1 MKKNETVEGQARRC
15 VTMKPLIF
23 TLARILGAVLLVLLF
38 LTACTTR
45 EERQLSA
52 LLDRADSL
60 MRIRPDSSLYILN
73 KVGTLPTTSLSMR
86 HALLRADALNKCDS
100 VLPSDTLLREVADY
114 YDRHGSANE
123 RMRAHYLLGRCYHDM
138 GEAPRALECYQHAAE
153 QADTTRDD
161 CDLHQLHLIYGQMA
175 DLYYAQYL
183 PEDEMQALQTCERI
197 AWKERDTLP
206 ALKAYELR
214 LRPYYQKNDTDSILF
229 YVNHS
234 YQLYKKYGYHQAAG
248 NILYMKIAISL
259 DRGQY
264 EEAGRY
270 LKKYKKE
277 SGLFDN
283 SNNIIRGREI
293 RYYDEGRYQ
302 LGIGHVDSALY
313 WFRRVGSY
321 GYSEA
326 AYKGML
332 DVYKQLH
339 KPDSIAKYAELFAKA
354 NDDSY
359 LENSMELMRI
369 QTSLYNYHRYQA
381 SAVQMEQENSRLVIW
396 LLSLALLLVLLATL
410 VFFLLGYIR
419 KRQAAVRQMKEKSAR
434 MTKGLQEVKRELELL
449 HLMKSQLA
457 DSNSGLNDEI
467 LHLNEMIDHKEKE
480 KNVLLGKVSFLQS
493 KLEPSNLLAE
503 KIEAPIVATFRR
515 YATQVKEK
523 PSEEE
528 WRELCDLV
536 DKTVPNF
543 HAILSNNGEL
553 PPHHYR
559 LCCLVRLGFDNT
571 DIKVLISENLSNI
584 TMTYK
589 NLHRK
594 ILQAPGSAKDFKN
607 FIRRIGQEQL
617 S

>member
-1 MKKNETVEGQARRC
+1 MMAYKTRNI
-15 VTMKPLIF
+15 PLLIIF
-23 TLARILGAVLLVLLF
+23 IFLF
-38 LTACTTR
+38 SCTSQ
-45 EERQLSA
+45 EERELSA
-52 LLDRADSL
+52 LLNHADSL
-60 MRIRPDSSLYILN
+60 MRTRPDSSLYILN
-73 KVGTLPTTSLSMR
+73 KVEAPSTTSLSMR

-100 VLPSDTLLREVADY
+100 VLPSDTLLRELADY

-153 QADTTRDD
+153 QADTTRKD
-161 CDLHQLHLIYGQMA
+161 CDFYTLSTSFYQTAELFRRQGLFSLEVEQLEKATH
-175 DLYYAQYL
+175 YAFLAQ
-183 PEDEMQALQTCERI
+183 
-197 AWKERDTLP
+197 DTLS
-206 ALKAYELR
+206 AIDHYYYMGVAYL
-214 LRPYYQKNDTDSILF
+214 QMKDTIRAISIT
-229 YVNHS
+229 N
-234 YQLYKKYGYHQAAG
+234 QAADIFRKRG
-248 NILYMKIAISL
+248 YREYASQCLSGMLLPLIEKKRYSEARHAISE
-259 DRGQY
+259 Y
-264 EEAGRY
+264 ETY
-270 LKKYKKE
+270 
-277 SGLFDN
+277 SGYFHDGDI
-283 SNNIIRGREI
+283 SPGREI
-293 RYYDEGRYQ
+293 FYYMKGMYYI
-302 LGIGHVDSALY
+302 GIHQYDSALSC
-313 WFRRVGSY
+313 FRKELQTGMDFNNQL
-321 GYSEA
+321 A
-326 AYKGML
+326 AAHGLAITYKEIG
-332 DVYKQLH
+332 DA
-339 KPDSIAKYAELFAKA
+339 DSTAKYAMIAYAL
-354 NDDSY
+354 NDSAY
-359 LENSMELMRI
+359 SIETAQHIAQTQSM
-369 QTSLYNYHRYQA
+369 YNYHRYQA

-396 LLSLALLLVLLATL
+396 LLSLSLLLVLLAIL

-419 KRQAAVRQMKEKSAR
+419 KRQAAVRQMKEESAR

-553 PPHHYR
+553 PSHHYR

-571 DIKVLISENLSNI
+571 NIKVLISENLSNI

-607 FIRRIGQEQL
+607 FIRRIGHEQL

>member
-1 MKKNETVEGQARRC
+1 MRTYSA
-15 VTMKPLIF
+15 PLTS
-23 TLARILGAVLLVLLF
+23 TLARILGAVLLVLLA

-73 KVGTLPTTSLSMR
+73 KVESPSTTSLSMR
-86 HALLRADALNKCDS
+86 HALLRADAQNKLYIPFSSDS
-100 VLPSDTLLREVADY
+100 SMLEVVAYYKSQSPS
-114 YDRHGSANE
+114 NE
-123 RMRAHYLLGRCYHDM
+123 YTRALYLLGCVYRDLD
-138 GEAPRALECYQHAAE
+138 EAPHALDCWQEAVENTDTTCSDCDFGTLRAVYGQIAATYHSLNLPNKEIEAWSYYSQYALKDFDTLNYIRGYAEKVGAYYLLDDTAKVFEITDRAYHLYRQYGFPQEAVCVFPTAIQLRLNNGQWKEAQRMMHLFETESGWFDSQHEIKNGHEQYYYSQGLEQLGTGHFNSAEKLFRKLQDVGYQYEACKGLLELYQHKHVPDSAYKYANLLE
-153 QADTTRDD
+153 QLMEAYVSETQTLEATRISS
-161 CDLHQLHLIYGQMA
+161 LHNYSRNQ
-175 DLYYAQYL
+175 
-183 PEDEMQALQTCERI
+183 
-197 AWKERDTLP
+197 
-206 ALKAYELR
+206 
-214 LRPYYQKNDTDSILF
+214 
-229 YVNHS
+229 
-234 YQLYKKYGYHQAAG
+234 
-248 NILYMKIAISL
+248 KIA
-259 DRGQY
+259 
-264 EEAGRY
+264 
-270 LKKYKKE
+270 
-277 SGLFDN
+277 
-283 SNNIIRGREI
+283 
-293 RYYDEGRYQ
+293 
-302 LGIGHVDSALY
+302 
-313 WFRRVGSY
+313 
-321 GYSEA
+321 
-326 AYKGML
+326 M
-332 DVYKQLH
+332 
-339 KPDSIAKYAELFAKA
+339 
-354 NDDSY
+354 
-359 LENSMELMRI
+359 
-369 QTSLYNYHRYQA
+369 
-381 SAVQMEQENSRLVIW
+381 QMEQENSRLVIW
-396 LLSLALLLVLLATL
+396 LLSLSLLLVLLATL

-419 KRQAAVRQMKEKSAR
+419 KRQAAVRQMKEKLAK
-434 MTKGLQEVKRELELL
+434 MTKGLQEVRRELELL
-449 HLMKSQLA
+449 YLMKSQLA

-480 KNVLLGKVSFLQS
+480 KNVLLGKVSSLQS

-553 PPHHYR
+553 PSHHYR

>member
-1 MKKNETVEGQARRC
+1 MSLP
-15 VTMKPLIF
+15 PLTS
-23 TLARILGAVLLVLLF
+23 TLSRFLGAAFLVLLA

-60 MRIRPDSSLYILN
+60 MRTRPDSSLYILN

-100 VLPSDTLLREVADY
+100 VLPSDTLLRELTDY

-153 QADTTRDD
+153 QADTTRED
-161 CDLHQLHLIYGQMA
+161 CDLYTLRAIYGQMA
-175 DLYYAQYL
+175 DLYFQQNL
-183 PEDEMQALQTCERI
+183 PPMEIEALGKCGRI
-197 AWKERDTLP
+197 AWKDKDTLT
-206 ALKAYELR
+206 ALRCEEL
-214 LRPYYQKNDTDSILF
+214 LIRPYYLLGDTARVLKITDEL
-229 YVNHS
+229 NR
-234 YQLYKKYGYHQAAG
+234 KYLACNYPQAAAEVYFTAIYIYIRRG
-248 NILYMKIAISL
+248 NLSKARHLMNIFERHSELFKSEQRADARREYYYYCK
-259 DRGQY
+259 
-264 EEAGRY
+264 
-270 LKKYKKE
+270 
-277 SGLFDN
+277 GLFML
-283 SNNIIRGREI
+283 GCH
-293 RYYDEGRYQ
+293 Q
-302 LGIGHVDSALY
+302 LDSAEY
-313 WFRRVGSY
+313 YFRRTAASGFLMESCKGLMQVFRLHNSPDSVFK
-321 GYSEA
+321 YSLLYEA
-326 AYKGML
+326 AL
-332 DVYKQLH
+332 DTLH
-339 KPDSIAKYAELFAKA
+339 NQMRTETVSIT
-354 NDDSY
+354 S
-359 LENSMELMRI
+359 
-369 QTSLYNYHRYQA
+369 SLYNYHRYQA

-396 LLSLALLLVLLATL
+396 LLSLSLLLVLLATL

-419 KRQAAVRQMKEKSAR
+419 KRQAAVRQMKEKLAK
-434 MTKGLQEVKRELELL
+434 MTKGLQEVRRELELL

-467 LHLNEMIDHKEKE
+467 QHLNEMIDHKEKE

>member
-1 MKKNETVEGQARRC
+1 MRTCSA
-15 VTMKPLIF
+15 PLTS
-23 TLARILGAVLLVLLF
+23 TLSRFLGTAFLVLLAF
-38 LTACTTR
+38 TDCTTR

-52 LLDRADSL
+52 LLNRADSL
-60 MRIRPDSSLYILN
+60 MRTRPDSSLYILN
-73 KVGTLPTTSLSMR
+73 KVGTPSTTSLSMR

-100 VLPSDTLLREVADY
+100 VLPSDTLLRELTDY

-153 QADTTRDD
+153 LGDTTRKD

-183 PEDEMQALQTCERI
+183 PDDEMQALKTCERI
-197 AWKERDTLP
+197 AWKENDTFP

-234 YQLYKKYGYHQAAG
+234 YQLYRKYGYHQAAA
-248 NILYMKIAISL
+248 NILYMKIAIAL

-264 EEAGRY
+264 QEAGHDMRI
-270 LKKYKKE
+270 YKRE
-277 SGLFDN
+277 SGLFDEQG
-283 SNNIIRGREI
+283 NILRGRELQ
-293 RYYDEGRYQ
+293 YYDEGRYQ

-313 WFRRVGSY
+313 WFQRTLSY
-321 GYSEA
+321 GYKEA
-326 AYKGML
+326 AYEGML
-332 DVYKQLH
+332 SLYTLKNI
-339 KPDSIAKYAELFAKA
+339 PDSISKYARLFARA

-369 QTSLYNYHRYQA
+369 QTSLYNYHRFQA

-419 KRQAAVRQMKEKSAR
+419 KRQAAVRQMKEKLTR

-553 PPHHYR
+553 PSYHYR